1 MNRFIFEPKI
11 LLGLVTQNV
20 VPWHPGY
27 EAPFGLGGTFH
38 DSLCM
43 LLRILTKNY
52 PYTHFFK
59 KISDTFD
66 TFLQI

>member
-1 MNRFIFEPKI
+1 MNRYIFEPKI

-27 EAPFGLGGTFH
+27 EAPFGSGGTFH
-38 DSLCM
+38 DFLRM

-52 PYTHFFK
+52 PYTHF
-59 KISDTFD
+59 
-66 TFLQI
+66 